1 MPSLDP
7 EIRIAALEA
16 MMARLLLAE
25 ARRHPDPAGMLDEFA
40 GNMRRHAESLET
52 DRPDGELDRM
62 ALAAA
67 LLQFVAEAK
76 ERLISQA
83 MPGG

>member
-16 MMARLLLAE
+16 VMARLLLAE
-25 ARRHPDPAGMLDEFA
+25 ARRYPDPAGMLDNFA
-40 GNMRRHAESLET
+40 FGMRHHAEGAALE
-52 DRPDGELDRM
+52 EQDRM

-76 ERLISQA
+76 ERLISESI
-83 MPGG
+83 PGGG